1 MVIKSATRKSKEP
14 GAFATS
20 CGTKNMF
27 EIRFPYKGRIPKG
40 GSDSLG
46 KAIKINGRGDF
57 KTNRIQLEIDSLLDA
72 LASFRDGV
80 DPLWYDANGHS
91 HLRHNFCVMGITMED
106 LYDTP
111 SDLFCAGM
119 AYGGSK
125 VACFSFSRYHP
136 HLKMS
141 PQHWY
146 DYVYTD
152 KSSSYSYYDDD
163 SKDKPE
169 GTMDPIDIGDMNHT
183 TGSEYLR
190 RSGKLLVHELGHL
203 YGIDHCIFN
212 RCLMNGTAHLVE
224 DFAAP
229 SHLCGVCLRKL
240 QWRLG
245 FDVKGRYASLDK
257 AFSDMGME
265 KEQKWAQKQYDALAE
280 VVGDNQAK

>member
-1 MVIKSATRKSKEP
+1 MHTPRSETKRAIPHPNNELDWLAQIPEEGQTFERIRPIVNANGNEILLLPVVRESDAERNDSDDAASGGKWPSHGPSLDLLAKYTKAFFDREVFVLSPAVVSLKKAMVIKSATRKSKEP
-14 GAFATS
+14 GAI
-20 CGTKNMF
+20 C
-27 EIRFPYKGRIPKG
+27 
-40 GSDSLG
+40 
-46 KAIKINGRGDF
+46 
-57 KTNRIQLEIDSLLDA
+57 
-72 LASFRDGV
+72 
-80 DPLWYDANGHS
+80 
-91 HLRHNFCVMGITMED
+91 
-106 LYDTP
+106 
-111 SDLFCAGM
+111 
-119 AYGGSK
+119 
-125 VACFSFSRYHP
+125 
-136 HLKMS
+136 LKF
-141 PQHWY
+141 
-146 DYVYTD
+146 
-152 KSSSYSYYDDD
+152 SSYSYYDDD

-245 FDVKGRYASLDK
+245 FDVKGRYASLAT

-265 KEQKWAQKQYDALAE
+265 KEQKWAQKQYDALAK